1 MMRVSSR
8 LKKTAT
14 AVCAAVAAVVALDQ
28 LLPPPLDKAAELS
41 PLAVDR
47 EGRWLHAFTTDEGR
61 WRFAAD
67 LNEIDP
73 LFVERLIAIED
84 KRFYQHP
91 GVDPAAVMRASFDA
105 AKSGRIR
112 SGASTITMQ
121 TARLL
126 EPRPRTIPSKIV
138 EMLRAMQI
146 ERRLSKREIL
156 ELYLTLAPYGGN
168 VEGVRAASLTYF
180 GKEPKRLTN
189 AEQALLIALP
199 QAPEARRPDRRAR
212 AAQKARSEILTKL
225 VEAGQID
232 QQHADEAMDAVL
244 PSNRAVFPRAAY
256 HATQTLTGEGDAKKG
271 VTRTTLNLMMQR
283 EAERLAAAHAD
294 QTKDGATAALL
305 IIDHEMMEV
314 RASVGSSGLNKPG
327 GWIDLTNAV
336 RSPGSTLKPLIYAL
350 AFEDG
355 LAGPDTIIDDMP
367 RAFGD
372 YAPEN
377 FDRTFR
383 GEVRIREA
391 LQHSLN
397 LPAVTALDRLGASRF
412 AAILKASGVKLKGAR
427 KADQKESLALA
438 LGGAGLTARDMGM
451 LYAGLANGGAV
462 KPLVWRVDDKL
473 PTEDETYQLFSA
485 QNAKRV
491 SAILRDAPSLEGR
504 APSSLSAV
512 APRIAFKTG
521 TSYGYRDAW
530 AAGHAGRYTVVAWIG
545 RADGAPRP
553 GVTGRQAAAPLLF
566 DTFDMLA
573 RFENDRGQDIE
584 LDEEVSPMM
593 VRFSPNAGTAAP
605 EIVFPRNGVELYA
618 SQDADARG
626 FALAARGGAKS
637 YRWYVE
643 GEAVSLE
650 PLSGRAVWRPERGG
664 FYDVVVVDGEGR
676 RAQSKVRV
684 HLTG

>member
-1 MMRVSSR
+1 VRVSSFM
-8 LKKTAT
+8 KNAGI
-14 AVCAAVAAVVALDQ
+14 ASAAVVVLAAAFD
-28 LLPPPLDKAAELS
+28 LLAPPPLHKAAELS
-41 PLAVDR
+41 PLAIDR
-47 EGRWLHAFTTDEGR
+47 EGRWLHAFTTDDGR

-84 KRFYQHP
+84 KRFYRHP

-105 AKSGRIR
+105 MKSGRIR

-121 TARLL
+121 SARLL

-138 EMLRAMQI
+138 EMLRAFQI
-146 ERRLSKREIL
+146 ERRLSKQEIL

-180 GKEPKRLTN
+180 GKEPTRLNN

-199 QAPEARRPDRRAR
+199 QAPEARRPDRRNRAAHSAR
-212 AAQKARSEILTKL
+212 AEILSKL
-225 VEAGQID
+225 VEAGHLQSL
-232 QQHADEAMDAVL
+232 HADEASESVL
-244 PSNRAVFPRAAY
+244 PSTRSIFPRSAY
-256 HATQTLTGEGDAKKG
+256 HATQVLVQENKSERG
-271 VTRTTLNLMMQR
+271 VTRTTLDFLMQQ
-283 EAERLAAAHAD
+283 EAERLAIAHAD
-294 QTKDGATAALL
+294 QSKDGATAALI
-305 IIDHEMMEV
+305 IIDHETMEV
-314 RASVGSSGLNKPG
+314 RASVGSSGLDKPG

-397 LPAVTALDRLGASRF
+397 LPAVMALDRLGASRF
-412 AAILKASGVKLKGAR
+412 AAILKAAGVKLKGAR
-427 KADQKESLALA
+427 RANKKEGLALA
-438 LGGAGLTARDMGM
+438 LGGAGLSARDMGL
-451 LYAGLANGGAV
+451 LYAALANGGVV
-462 KPLVWRVDDKL
+462 KPLIWHVDDI
-473 PTEDETYQLFSA
+473 PSTETEAYQLFSA
-485 QNAKRV
+485 QNATRV

-512 APRIAFKTG
+512 APRVAFKTG

-553 GVTGRQAAAPLLF
+553 GVTGRQAAAPILF

-573 RFENDRGQDIE
+573 RFENDRGQDNE
-584 LDEEVSPMM
+584 PDQEVSPMM
-593 VRFSPNAGTAAP
+593 VRFSPSAGKVAP

-618 SQDADARG
+618 SKEVDTRG

-643 GEAVSLE
+643 GAPVSIE
-650 PLSGRAVWRPERGG
+650 PSSGRAVWRPERDG
-664 FYDVVVVDGEGR
+664 FYDVVVIDREGR
-676 RAQSKVRV
+676 KAQSKVRV